1 MIAGRGAISAHWS
14 RRVVRRPVRVRGV
27 TAMTTVSPIARCITR
42 GPVVIVTSCS
52 AVAAIVTATVS
63 VGGGWSSAIPTAAI
77 STRGR
82 TPVRPRTMPIRRR
95 RRSAVGGVITRRAV
109 GGMTRP
115 GVASGVR
122 VAHLLWMHTRSR
134 VRWVGTRSH
143 VRWVGTRMGMAPR
156 VSRVALRL
164 LHKTAADESLG
175 DVEV

>member
-1 MIAGRGAISAHWS
+1 
-14 RRVVRRPVRVRGV
+14 
-27 TAMTTVSPIARCITR
+27 
-42 GPVVIVTSCS
+42 
-52 AVAAIVTATVS
+52 
-63 VGGGWSSAIPTAAI
+63 
-77 STRGR
+77 
-82 TPVRPRTMPIRRR
+82 
-95 RRSAVGGVITRRAV
+95 
-109 GGMTRP
+109 MTRP

-134 VRWVGTRSH
+134 